1 MCNYLPKVIL
11 AIMFCG
17 IFLTVVAQEN
27 STVPQDTMLTDTTY
41 LPVYEKPDSIWWNN
55 RLISPYSNTRS
66 QTTLTE
72 EDFLQGNRYNTFS
85 LLQGMVPGLMISR
98 PGSGPNGNF
107 DLRLRGYNSFGNSRT
122 SPLIVINGIP
132 ETDVLNLDP
141 LDIASIQVLRDVG
154 SSAKYGLRGS
164 QGVIEIRT
172 NQPDFTGTQ
181 VRYQAFLSSENN
193 VRKLESLSADE
204 FRGTSGFDFGDDT
217 DWISEITQNAI
228 SQAHHL
234 SVSHQFKQ
242 TSVKVGLH
250 HRDVEGI
257 IKTSGYKQSGGRL
270 NISHKALNDK
280 FQLSMNLA
288 ISQRNATE
296 ANPQVYKYAL
306 IANPTMPVFDEN
318 QTVYGGYSQQVI
330 FDSYNPVAL
339 IEQQERLQERIS
351 TTGSAT
357 ASYEILEGLAAH
369 ATLGAETINAA
380 SQSYFDKDDFQIGGL
395 RNGQA
400 SQQNQEVQ
408 MEYLQL
414 HGTYEKSLPNLDL
427 QLSGGYSW
435 QQFTTQDLFI
445 SGGNF
450 LTDEFTSN
458 NLGAGLDFSNGLGR
472 VESGKVSRELAAY
485 WGEARISLKNKFF
498 LNANYRREGSSTF
511 SPDNKWGN
519 YYGVNLGV
527 DLTQQIPFLWV
538 THFKPRISFG
548 RVGNA
553 PQIPGLSSSI
563 LSPVGVFFF
572 NGNFIP
578 GFGLVRGG
586 NAELRE
592 EETTEFN
599 LGLDFSLFQNRI
611 HGSLDIYSRNTDEII
626 LQTPT
631 TAQSPGGFANL
642 ASTSMRGWD
651 LSLQGWVMQ
660 KRDFHWQANLVFSG
674 YGDNLL
680 ESLGPDNG
688 GRVLT
693 ANPGAPGVGSA
704 PMVLLEEGA
713 PLGQL
718 YGFAF
723 EEITTN
729 GQWQYQDLNG
739 DGRTDFFDQ
748 GVVGDALPSLT
759 WSLVQQLRWKQLD
772 LQFMFR
778 ASRGHD
784 LYHMY
789 RFFYENPATTRNYN
803 RINTELYLSNLDDFP
818 GGVNSYYLEDA
829 SYVRMEYLTLGYSL
843 KQKTLPVF
851 SHLRAYITFQNL
863 FTFTDY
869 TGDDPEVRLTDPFGG
884 FGVVSP
890 GIDRR
895 GTYPLSRG
903 IMVGVDVGL

>member
-1 MCNYLPKVIL
+1 MRNYLPHVIL
-11 AIMFCG
+11 AVLLHG
-17 IFLTVVAQEN
+17 ILLTISAQEN
-27 STVPQDTMLTDTTY
+27 TATSQDTTLTDTTY
-41 LPVYEKPDSIWWNN
+41 LPVYEKPDSTWWNDKK
-55 RLISPYSNTRS
+55 ISPYSDTRA

-72 EDFLQGNRYNTFS
+72 ENFLQGNRYNPFS

-98 PGSGPNGNF
+98 PGSGPNDGF

-122 SPLIVINGIP
+122 TPLIVINGIP
-132 ETDVLNLDP
+132 EADILNLDP

-164 QGVIEIRT
+164 QGVIEVRT
-172 NQPDFTGTQ
+172 HLPDSGATK
-181 VRYQAFLSSENN
+181 VRYQAYLSSENN
-193 VRKLESLSADE
+193 VRKLESLTADE
-204 FRGTSGFDFGDDT
+204 FRGTFGTDFGDDT
-217 DWISEITQNAI
+217 DWVSEITRNAL

-242 TSVKVGLH
+242 TSLNVALH

-257 IKTSGYKQSGGRL
+257 INTSGYTQSGGRL
-270 NISHKALNDK
+270 SITQRALKDK
-280 FQLSMNLA
+280 LQLRMNMA
-288 ISQRNATE
+288 ISQRDGQA

-306 IANPTMPVFDEN
+306 IANPTAPVFDEN
-318 QTVYGGYSQQVI
+318 QSVFGGYFQEII

-339 IEQQERLQERIS
+339 LDQQERIQDRASL
-351 TTGSAT
+351 TGNVS
-357 ASYEILEGLAAH
+357 ASYEIFEGLSAH
-369 ATLGAETINAA
+369 ATAGAERINA
-380 SQSYFDKDDFQIGGL
+380 SSRSYFSKNDFQVGEL
-395 RNGQA
+395 RNGLA
-400 SQQNQEVQ
+400 SRQNQEVQ
-408 MEYLQL
+408 MEYLQAY
-414 HGTYEKSLPNLDL
+414 GTYEKTFSSLDL
-427 QLSGGYSW
+427 SLSVGYSW
-435 QQFTTQDLFI
+435 QQFTNQSLLV
-445 SGGNF
+445 SGGDF
-450 LTDEFTSN
+450 LTDEFSFDN
-458 NLGAGLDFSNGLGR
+458 FGAALDFANGLGTI
-472 VESGKVSRELAAY
+472 ESGNFRRELAAY
-485 WGEARISLKNKFF
+485 WGEASISLKNKLF

-553 PQIPGLSSSI
+553 PQIAGLSSSI

-572 NGNFIP
+572 NGDFVP
-578 GFGLVRGG
+578 GFGLVRSS
-586 NAELRE
+586 NPELKA

-599 LGLDFSLFQNRI
+599 LGVDFSLFQNRI
-611 HGSLDIYSRNTDEII
+611 HGSLDIYSRNTDGII

-631 TAQSPGGFANL
+631 TTQSPGGFANL

-651 LSLQGWVMQ
+651 LCLQGWVMQ
-660 KRDFHWQANLVFSG
+660 KRDFHWQANLILSG

-748 GVVGDALPSLT
+748 GVVGDAFPSFT
-759 WSLVQQLRWKQLD
+759 WSLVQQLKWKQLD
-772 LQFMFR
+772 MQFMFR
-778 ASRGHD
+778 AAHGHD
-784 LYHMY
+784 LYHLY

-818 GGVNSYYLEDA
+818 RGVNSYYLEDA

-843 KQKTLPVF
+843 KQKALPAF
-851 SHLRAYITFQNL
+851 SHLRAYITLQNL
-863 FTFTDY
+863 FTFTGY
-869 TGDDPEVRLTDPFGG
+869 TGDNPEVRLTDPFGG

-903 IMVGVDVGL
+903 IMVGLDVGL